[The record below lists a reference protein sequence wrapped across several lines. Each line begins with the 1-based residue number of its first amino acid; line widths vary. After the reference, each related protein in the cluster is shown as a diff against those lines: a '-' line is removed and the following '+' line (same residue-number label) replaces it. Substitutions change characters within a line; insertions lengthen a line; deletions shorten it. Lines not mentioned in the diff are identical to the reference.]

1 MLWRC
6 LEAALP
12 TCQGGTRGSGMKKK
26 IQLSRRQ
33 LLIFASSSII
43 AAPLSGLANDAD
55 TNIHVIKNPQCGCC
69 NAWIEILEGDGFNVT
84 TEDRSNSELAAFKIE
99 SGIPKDMMS
108 CHTAKIGG
116 YFIEGHVPA
125 SDITRLIEERPDAL
139 GLAVPAMPYGSPGMG
154 PEDQREAYDVFI
166 IMANGTAEV
175 FQHYP
180 QAGIPV

>member
-1 MLWRC
+1 MMAKLR
-6 LEAALP
+6 LN
-12 TCQGGTRGSGMKKK
+12 
-26 IQLSRRQ
+26 RRQ
-33 LLIFASSSII
+33 LLIFGSSSIA
-43 AAPLSGLANDAD
+43 AAPMTGFANEAG
-55 TNIHVIKNPQCGCC
+55 TNIHVVKNPQCGCC
-69 NAWIEILEGDGFNVT
+69 NAWIEVLEVDGFNVT
-84 TEDRSNSELAAFKIE
+84 TEDRSNSDLAVFKFE

-125 SDITRLIEERPDAL
+125 SDIKRLIKERPDAL

-154 PEDQREAYDVFI
+154 PEDQREAFDVFI

>member
-1 MLWRC
+1 
-6 LEAALP
+6 
-12 TCQGGTRGSGMKKK
+12 MKNKVS
-26 IQLSRRQ
+26 LSRRQ
-33 LLIFASSSII
+33 LLILASGYLV
-43 AAPLSGLANDAD
+43 AAPLAALAEGIYPD
-55 TNIHVIKNPQCGCC
+55 IHVVKNPQCGCC
-69 NAWIEILEGDGFNVT
+69 NAWIKILETEGFGVT
-84 TEDRSNSELAAFKIE
+84 TEDSSSSLLTEFKIE

-125 SDITRLIEERPDAL
+125 SDIKRLIKERPDAL

-166 IMANGTAEV
+166 IMANGTTEV

>member
-1 MLWRC
+1 MMTKLT
-6 LEAALP
+6 LN
-12 TCQGGTRGSGMKKK
+12 
-26 IQLSRRQ
+26 RRQ
-33 LLIFASSSII
+33 LLIFASSLLI
-43 AAPLSGLANDAD
+43 AAPLTGFANDAG
-55 TNIHVIKNPQCGCC
+55 TNIHMVKNPQCGCC
-69 NAWIEILEGDGFNVT
+69 NAWIEILKDDGFNVT
-84 TEDRSNSELAAFKIE
+84 TEDRSNSDLAVFKFE
-99 SGIPKDMMS
+99 SGIPKDMTS

-125 SDITRLIEERPDAL
+125 SDIKRLIEERPDAL

-175 FQHYP
+175 FQHYR